1 MENEMTNNMEAMTE
15 NLANAMPEVEDLI
28 PSVDTN
34 DAEMPSTSGNFG
46 KMALA
51 MLAGAAVYKGVETL
65 CKHVIVPL
73 WYKATARMERK
84 KSKNEPIEFTEVSE
98 VEDSDEE

>member
-1 MENEMTNNMEAMTE
+1 MENEMMNKMDTMTD
-15 NLANAMPEVEDLI
+15 AMPEVEDLV

-34 DAEMPSTSGNFG
+34 DAEMPSASGNFG
-46 KMALA
+46 KTALS

-65 CKHVIVPL
+65 CKYVIVPL
-73 WYKATARMERK
+73 WYKATARMESK
-84 KSKNEPIEFTEVSE
+84 KAKNEPIEFPEATE

>member
-1 MENEMTNNMEAMTE
+1 MENEMMNKMDPMAD
-15 NLANAMPEVEDLI
+15 AMPEVDNLV

-34 DAEMPSTSGNFG
+34 DAEMPSASGNFG
-46 KMALA
+46 KTVAW
-51 MLAGAAVYKGVETL
+51 MLAGAVAYKGAELL

-73 WYKATARMERK
+73 WYKVTARIENK
-84 KSKNEPIEFTEVSE
+84 KAKSEPIEFQEATE

>member
-1 MENEMTNNMEAMTE
+1 MENEMMNKMDTMTD
-15 NLANAMPEVEDLI
+15 AMPEVEDLV

-34 DAEMPSTSGNFG
+34 DAEMPSASGNFG
-46 KMALA
+46 KTALV
-51 MLAGAAVYKGVETL
+51 MLAGAAVYKGVEVL

-73 WYKATARMERK
+73 WYKATARMESK
-84 KSKNEPIEFTEVSE
+84 KAKNESIEFPEATE